1 MTPDYVDSLL
11 SPAQGAALGLSA
23 WQCGPTGVKA
33 RDQALHG
40 QKRQI
45 TRLNSKPHLGA
56 PGVRP
61 HSAGVRGNSTLSL
74 PNSGERSSHAR
85 G

>member
-23 WQCGPTGVKA
+23 CGPTGVEA
-33 RDQALHG
+33 RNQALHG

-45 TRLNSKPHLGA
+45 TRLNSKPHLGV
-56 PGVRP
+56 PVVRP

-74 PNSGERSSHAR
+74 PNSGERSSDAR

>member
-1 MTPDYVDSLL
+1 MTPGYVATLL

-23 WQCGPTGVKA
+23 CGPTGVEA
-33 RDQALHG
+33 RNQALHG

-56 PGVRP
+56 PVVRP

-74 PNSGERSSHAR
+74 PNSGERSSDAR